1 MNTMNE
7 EALKRELKAIDQQTE
22 TIIAAIFNAA
32 RREHITLGRLDSILD
47 MAKTTVH
54 DLMRNTL
61 IPNADNEKPFRKDSH
76 LAEGMPD

>member
-32 RREHITLGRLDSILD
+32 RREHITLGRLWQKPLF
-47 MAKTTVH
+47 M
-54 DLMRNTL
+54 TL
-61 IPNADNEKPFRKDSH
+61 CAT
-76 LAEGMPD
+76 L